1 MRPSFDCNRG
11 CGMPACT
18 RSCSLASVPSARCAW
33 EVGRCGA
40 TRDYDG
46 PTMPTTA
53 RPLSRRRFAA
63 LAVALA
69 SAAAGTAGC
78 AASSGGGGGADPA
91 ALVPANAPLYVE
103 AVLRGDGQEQRDA
116 QAALGKI
123 LRTADPQGEIVRIF
137 DQRARGRVQFARD
150 VEPWLGDRVGAA
162 ALSFGRRDGD
172 KVVVAA
178 SHDNAKARDA
188 LERIAPNAAQ
198 RTYRDVDYRVDT
210 DSGRAAAVVGD
221 SVVLGTENGLK
232 AAIDASKGSSLA
244 EADALKQAR
253 STVRQERSGF
263 LYVDVAGFLR
273 SALSGAGGGAAQFA
287 PLADT
292 VAQALPRTVA
302 AALDAEPGLLRVDSA
317 ALGNGGLP
325 LAASGADALAALP
338 ADAWLGL
345 GVGELGQSVNGFL
358 DRIASAG
365 GLAGVGLEALLG
377 QVQQQL
383 GGLDVRRDLLGWMG
397 DAGVYVAGTSG
408 DDARAALVIASKD
421 PEATRRAVRA
431 LESVARQGGD
441 VVPLSAPGI
450 DEGFAVR
457 RPGQEH
463 ELLVAAG
470 GDKFVVALGRR
481 ALDEALDPGAGLATA
496 PAFRDAAAKLGAGV
510 RPSFFVDVQKLSGLV
525 AAKGGSS
532 DHARELREYLGA
544 FGAVI
549 GGARRDGDTT
559 RGEAVATLP

>member
-1 MRPSFDCNRG
+1 MS
-11 CGMPACT
+11 
-18 RSCSLASVPSARCAW
+18 
-33 EVGRCGA
+33 
-40 TRDYDG
+40 
-46 PTMPTTA
+46 TTA
-53 RPLSRRRFAA
+53 RPLARRRFAA
-63 LAVALA
+63 LAVGIV
-69 SAAAGTAGC
+69 SAAAGIAGC
-78 AASSGGGGGADPA
+78 TSSSGGGGGPAPA
-91 ALVPANAPLYVE
+91 ALIPANAPLYVE
-103 AVLRGDGQEQRDA
+103 AVVRGDGQEQRDA
-116 QAALGKI
+116 QAAIAKI
-123 LRTADPQGEIVRIF
+123 LRTADPQGDVVRIF
-137 DQRARGRVQFARD
+137 DRRARGRVQFERD
-150 VEPWLGDRVGAA
+150 IEPWLGDRVGAA

-178 SHDNAKARDA
+178 SRDNAKAQEA
-188 LERIAPNAAQ
+188 LERIAPNALR

-210 DSGRAAAVVGD
+210 ARGRAAGVVSD

-244 EADALKQAR
+244 EADALQQAR
-253 STVRQERSGF
+253 AAVRQERSGF
-263 LYVDVAGFLR
+263 LYVDVGSFLR
-273 SALSGAGGGAAQFA
+273 AALSGASGDAAQFA

-292 VAQALPRTVA
+292 VAQALPKTVA

-317 ALGNGGLP
+317 ALGNGGMP
-325 LAASGADALAALP
+325 LAGSGADALAALP

-358 DRIASAG
+358 DRIGSAG

-397 DAGVYVAGTSG
+397 DAGIYVAGTSENG
-408 DDARAALVIASKD
+408 ARAALVIASKD
-421 PEATRRAVRA
+421 PAATRRAVRA

-441 VVPLSAPGI
+441 IAPLSAAGV

-457 RPGQEH
+457 RAGTER

-481 ALDEALDPGAGLATA
+481 ALDEALDPGAGLASA

-510 RPSFFVDVQKLSGLV
+510 RPSLFVDVQKLSSLV